1 MEVFKMKRHYY
12 KIETPVTIALKRM
25 RESTG
30 KSLMELSR
38 ITGISASVI
47 GHTENGRKE
56 IISSEYIEKITKGL
70 GYSEMDWQDFLQ
82 GKTTIFDLKKDCIS
96 KIENLNKEK
105 LKSIHSFLESFA
117 S

>member
-1 MEVFKMKRHYY
+1 MKRHYY
-12 KIETPVTIALKRM
+12 KIETPVTTALKRM

-56 IISSEYIEKITKGL
+56 SISSEYIEKITKGL

-82 GKTTIFDLKKDCIS
+82 GKTTIFDIKKD
-96 KIENLNKEK
+96 
-105 LKSIHSFLESFA
+105 
-117 S
+117 